1 MMMTFSTPAAHG
13 SEVVPRQWIG
23 PAGAALLTL
32 GMHAGLFALL
42 LDSWSPA
49 LEMPVATQVMQ
60 TQLVS
65 LPPPAPTESAV
76 PVEPPVEPAVEPP
89 PREPQVDTHAQQQ
102 RLEQAEL
109 AFKRAEEERKA
120 EQLKQQREQLER
132 QREQQ
137 RQRDEQRRQEQ
148 AQERERMAQEEARL
162 QAAREAEA
170 TARAEAAERARQA
183 AAAEAASR
191 QYLPI
196 AKKPPVYPQ
205 RALDSGLQ
213 GSCTVSYTVD
223 VQGRVRSP
231 EVVGDCH
238 PLFIR
243 PSLTAAKSF
252 RYQPR
257 IVDGRAVA
265 VPDVKNTF
273 HYRIE

>member
-1 MMMTFSTPAAHG
+1 MMTFSTPAAHG

-23 PAGAALLTL
+23 PARAALLTL

-42 LDSWSPA
+42 LGSWSPA

-60 TQLVS
+60 TQLIS
-65 LPPPAPTESAV
+65 LPPPAPTKSAV
-76 PVEPPVEPAVEPP
+76 SVEPPVEPAVEPP

-148 AQERERMAQEEARL
+148 AQEREQMAQEEARL

-170 TARAEAAERARQA
+170 TARNEAAERARQA

-223 VQGRVRSP
+223 AQGRARSP
-231 EVVGDCH
+231 KVVGDCH

-243 PSLTAAKSF
+243 PSLTAAESF

-257 IVDGRAVA
+257 IVDGRAVP
-265 VPDVKNTF
+265 VPDVRNTF

>member
-1 MMMTFSTPAAHG
+1 MMTFSTPVAHG
-13 SEVVPRQWIG
+13 AEVVPRQWMG

-42 LDSWSPA
+42 LGSWSPA
-49 LEMPVATQVMQ
+49 LHMPVATQVMQ
-60 TQLVS
+60 TQLIS
-65 LPPPAPTESAV
+65 LPPPVPTESAA

-120 EQLKQQREQLER
+120 EQLKQ
-132 QREQQ
+132 
-137 RQRDEQRRQEQ
+137 
-148 AQERERMAQEEARL
+148 EARL

-183 AAAEAASR
+183 AAAEAANR

-196 AKKPPVYPQ
+196 AKEPPVYPQ
-205 RALDSGLQ
+205 RALDAGLQ

-223 VQGRVRSP
+223 VQGHVRSP

>member
-13 SEVVPRQWIG
+13 SEVVPRQWMG

-42 LDSWSPA
+42 LGSWSPS
-49 LEMPVATQVMQ
+49 LQMPVATQVMQ
-60 TQLVS
+60 TQLIS
-65 LPPPAPTESAV
+65 LPPPAPV
-76 PVEPPVEPAVEPP
+76 LPEPPVAEPVAAPP
-89 PREPQVDTHAQQQ
+89 PPVQVEAPPQV
-102 RLEQAEL
+102 EQADL
-109 AFKRAEEERKA
+109 AFKRAEREREA
-120 EQLKQQREQLER
+120 EQQRKQQLER
-132 QREQQ
+132 RREEQRRRDEQQ
-137 RQRDEQRRQEQ
+137 RREQERLAEQARLDAQRRQ
-148 AQERERMAQEEARL
+148 
-162 QAAREAEA
+162 AEA

-191 QYLPI
+191 QYQPI

-205 RALDSGLQ
+205 RALDAGLQ
-213 GSCTVSYTVD
+213 GACTVSYTVD

-231 EVVGDCH
+231 KVVGDCH

-243 PSLTAAKSF
+243 PSLIAAQSF

-257 IVDGRAVA
+257 IVDGRAVE
-265 VPDVKNTF
+265 VPNVQNTF

>member
-1 MMMTFSTPAAHG
+1 MMNTFSLSAAQGDEPHHQ
-13 SEVVPRQWIG
+13 RQWVG
-23 PAGAALLTL
+23 SAGAALLTV
-32 GMHAGLFALL
+32 GMHAGLFTLL
-42 LDSWSPA
+42 LTGWTPA

-60 TQLVS
+60 TQLIS
-65 LPPPAPTESAV
+65 LPPPATPEPLVDQPAE
-76 PVEPPVEPAVEPP
+76 PVIEPP
-89 PREPQVDTHAQQQ
+89 PVDTRAEQLQP
-102 RLEQAEL
+102 EQAEL
-109 AFKRAEEERKA
+109 AFKRAEQEREA
-120 EQLKQQREQLER
+120 EQ
-132 QREQQ
+132 QQ
-137 RQRDEQRRQEQ
+137 RQRERLERRREELRKEQ
-148 AQERERMAQEEARL
+148 ALEQERLAEQARLEEARR
-162 QAAREAEA
+162 QAEA

-183 AAAEAASR
+183 ATAEAASR

-205 RALDSGLQ
+205 RALDAGLQ

-223 VQGRVRSP
+223 AQGRARSP
-231 EVVGDCH
+231 KVVGDCH